1 MLLSDFCAA
10 KHLDIQ
16 NEAKLRQK
24 VRARAHSDEILDYCS
39 DFSRS
44 MCLTEFQ
51 EYHVR
56 IHFHLSSKQG
66 SSTSGPLAVP
76 GGGPRGSA
84 SGRSSGSIP
93 SSPAVGSLKSP
104 AFLGAMGDLRLS
116 DELETF
122 KYVSSFRCFA
132 RHCHHIHSH
141 LFAIPIHSL
150 RAMGGASHS
159 HSTESVRLI
168 HF

>member
-1 MLLSDFCAA
+1 MFLSDFRAA

-39 DFSRS
+39 DFSRT

-56 IHFHLSSKQG
+56 IHFHLSTKQG

-122 KYVSSFRCFA
+122 KCVEFPRFCPAS
-132 RHCHHIHSH
+132 
-141 LFAIPIHSL
+141 PPHSL
-150 RAMGGASHS
+150 PLICNSDLQSTSYGRRIAPALYRVGTSH
-159 HSTESVRLI
+159 
-168 HF
+168 F